1 MSRPGSW
8 RFNSAATVMP
18 EAPPPTI
25 TMACFTSAMPAA
37 ALCTIASIEASFA
50 ICPIFFTCTFSYL
63 TISKYII
70 LSTGVK
76 EVPMKPIAVTAKLAV
91 APQPK
96 LSDFQ
101 EFRRSGFTTVVNN
114 RPDGEDPTQ
123 LGYAH
128 IPVTAMGMTEQD
140 ARLLKETIEQ
150 APGPV
155 VAHCKSGARSFY
167 LWVLSGDLDPLSDED
182 LLAKARELGV
192 DTNAARTWLAA
203 HRSPRGNHK

>member
-1 MSRPGSW
+1 
-8 RFNSAATVMP
+8 
-18 EAPPPTI
+18 
-25 TMACFTSAMPAA
+25 
-37 ALCTIASIEASFA
+37 
-50 ICPIFFTCTFSYL
+50 
-63 TISKYII
+63 
-70 LSTGVK
+70 
-76 EVPMKPIAVTAKLAV
+76 MKPIAVTEKLAV

-101 EFRRSGFTTVVNN
+101 IFKRQGFTTIVNN
-114 RPDGEDPTQ
+114 RPDGEDPNQ
-123 LGYAH
+123 LGSAAEAEAARAAGLGYVH
-128 IPVTAMGMTEQD
+128 IPVTSTGMTEDD

-182 LLAKARELGV
+182 LLTKARELGV

-203 HRSPRGNHK
+203 HRNSRGNHK